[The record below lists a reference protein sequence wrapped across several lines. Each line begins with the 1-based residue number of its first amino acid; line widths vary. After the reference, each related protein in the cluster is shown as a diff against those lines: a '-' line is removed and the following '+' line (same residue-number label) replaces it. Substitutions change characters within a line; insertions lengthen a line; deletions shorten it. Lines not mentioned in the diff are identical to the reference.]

1 MQPLILLSSSMYCK
15 ITSLHVSAEVRHF
28 SYAES
33 VRHCLHLEIDFDQR
47 WQGTPP
53 ANLDGGSDPRNPLTS
68 RSIDKASVIQFGTD

>member
-33 VRHCLHLEIDFDQR
+33 VRHCLHVEIDFDER
-47 WQGTPP
+47 WHMERRRQTLMVDRILGT
-53 ANLDGGSDPRNPLTS
+53 L
-68 RSIDKASVIQFGTD
+68 